1 MLEVEYE
8 ATFTNID
15 KNTVRELLRSAGA
28 KLVRAEFL
36 QRRSVFHLPSGH
48 EISGGWLRVR
58 DEGDRI
64 TMSLKIVD
72 GDKIEDQKELSI
84 AVDDYANTKVFLESI
99 GASCKSYQETKRE
112 LWILD
117 GTEIAIDEWP
127 YLEPFVEIEGDSEE
141 SVRMATEKIGFD
153 YSEAV
158 FCQVSTLFARKYG
171 IEENAFNDQT
181 PLLTFESDNPF
192 I

>member
-58 DEGDRI
+58 DEGDRNYEF
-64 TMSLKIVD
+64 KNC
-72 GDKIEDQKELSI
+72 G
-84 AVDDYANTKVFLESI
+84 
-99 GASCKSYQETKRE
+99 
-112 LWILD
+112 W
-117 GTEIAIDEWP
+117 
-127 YLEPFVEIEGDSEE
+127 
-141 SVRMATEKIGFD
+141 
-153 YSEAV
+153 
-158 FCQVSTLFARKYG
+158 
-171 IEENAFNDQT
+171 
-181 PLLTFESDNPF
+181 
-192 I
+192 